1 MSPVDD
7 IIHAYLQ
14 AASAEQRHVY
24 VAGSNYDDNLPH
36 LQYLAVQSDLD
47 QATAKMM
54 FWCLGGRYQAQ
65 FAPDQAQYQSE
76 DALLCRE
83 LIARLQQGYYA
94 HGNIYFDPAHDSPV
108 HPSEYSNFAD
118 VWGIPELMY
127 AVVMGTEYVDLDD
140 DAYDDGLP
148 LDIATAVWNAENDD

>member
-1 MSPVDD
+1 MPAVYD
-7 IIHAYLQ
+7 IIHAHLQ

-36 LQYLAVQSDLD
+36 LQYLAAQTDLD

-54 FWCLGGRYQAQ
+54 FWCLGGRYLAQ
-65 FAPDQAQYQSE
+65 FAPEHAQYQSE

-83 LIARLQQGYYA
+83 LIARLQQGHYA
-94 HGNIYFDPAHDSPV
+94 QGNIYFDPAHDSPV
-108 HPSEYSNFAD
+108 HPSEYNQFAD

-127 AVVMGTEYVDLDD
+127 TVVMGTEYVDLDD

-148 LDIATAVWNAENDD
+148 LDVATAVWDAENDD